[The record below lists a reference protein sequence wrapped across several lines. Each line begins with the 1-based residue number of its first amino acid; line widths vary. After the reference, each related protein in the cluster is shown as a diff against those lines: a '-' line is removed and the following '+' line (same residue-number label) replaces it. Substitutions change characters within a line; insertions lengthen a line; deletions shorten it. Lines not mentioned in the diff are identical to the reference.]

1 MRFAFIASLGLT
13 LVISTAATGAAPQS
27 GQQTPPPAP
36 AAAKPADAKTAD
48 AKTTASVAGKW
59 DMSAETPQG
68 TTPVT
73 LVIKLDGKKVTGTMA
88 GPQGEI
94 PMEGEFAD
102 GKLTWSISFQGNGGS
117 MNITFNGTLKDD
129 GTLAGTFDFGQG
141 EMKWSATRAK
151 N

>member
-1 MRFAFIASLGLT
+1 MRATVIATLGLT
-13 LVISTAATGAAPQS
+13 LVIATATTDAAQQS

-36 AAAKPADAKTAD
+36 AAAKPAD

-68 TTPVT
+68 TMPVT
-73 LVIKLDGKKVTGTMA
+73 LVIKLDGKKVTGSLA
-88 GPQGEI
+88 SAQGET

-102 GKLTWSISFQGNGGS
+102 GKLTMSIVFQGGGGS
-117 MNITFNGTLKDD
+117 MNITFNGALKED

>member
-13 LVISTAATGAAPQS
+13 LVISTAATNAAPQS
-27 GQQTPPPAP
+27 GQQTPPPA
-36 AAAKPADAKTAD
+36 AAAEKPADAKAP
-48 AKTTASVAGKW
+48 ASIAGKW

-68 TTPVT
+68 TMPVT

-88 GPQGEI
+88 SAQGET

-102 GKLTWSISFQGNGGS
+102 GKLTWAIVFQGGSGS
-117 MNITFNGTLKDD
+117 MNITFNGALKDD

>member
-1 MRFAFIASLGLT
+1 MRTPFFATLGLA
-13 LVISTAATGAAPQS
+13 VFVVPASAAAQS
-27 GQQTPPPAP
+27 SAGQQTPPPTPPAP
-36 AAAKPADAKTAD
+36 AAPAKPGDAKAPE
-48 AKTTASVAGKW
+48 SIAGKW

-68 TTPVT
+68 TMPVT

-88 GPQGEI
+88 SQQGET
-94 PMEGEFAD
+94 PLEGEFAE
-102 GKLTWSISFQGNGGS
+102 GKLTWSIVFQGGSGS
-117 MNITFNGTLKDD
+117 MNITFNGALKDD

>member
-1 MRFAFIASLGLT
+1 MLKPIL
-13 LVISTAATGAAPQS
+13 AAL
-27 GQQTPPPAP
+27 
-36 AAAKPADAKTAD
+36 AAAVAFASPAIAQQKI
-48 AKTTASVAGKW
+48 KIGFITT
-59 DMSAETPQG
+59 MS
-68 TTPVT
+68 
-73 LVIKLDGKKVTGTMA
+73 

-102 GKLTWSISFQGNGGS
+102 GKLTMSISFQGNGGS
-117 MNITFNGTLKDD
+117 MNITFNGALKDD

>member
-1 MRFAFIASLGLT
+1 MRLAFIATLSMT
-13 LVISTAATGAAPQS
+13 LVFATTTAAASPQS
-27 GQQTPPPAP
+27 GQQAPPPAAP
-36 AAAKPADAKTAD
+36 SKPADAKAPD
-48 AKTTASVAGKW
+48 SVAGKW

-68 TTPVT
+68 TMPVT
-73 LVIKLDGKKVTGTMA
+73 LVIKLDGKKVTGTLA
-88 GPQGEI
+88 SAQGET

-102 GKLTWSISFQGNGGS
+102 GKLTMSIVFQGSSGQ
-117 MNITFNGTLKDD
+117 MNITFNGALKDD